1 MQHYK
6 GFAVVYDELMA
17 DAPYERWGKYI
28 TEILQKQKSKLVLDL
43 ACGTGNMTLLL
54 AKKGFDMI
62 GVDLSEDMLA
72 TAQQKMYEE
81 NQRILFLAQDMRE
94 LDLYGTVDA
103 VICVCDG
110 LNYILDPSDL
120 TKVFARVKLFL
131 NPGGIFI
138 FDINTEYK
146 FKEVMANRIFE
157 GESAKGAAYEWEN
170 NFNEETRINE
180 YRVTFFNHQN
190 PNEEPFTEIH
200 KQRAYTQAEIIR
212 TLKETGFCNI
222 LVCDDYT
229 GEPSKPNSTRLAF
242 TANGSMPG
250 SENLCQKEQR

>member
-1 MQHYK
+1 MVSMQYYK
-6 GFAVVYDELMA
+6 GFAVVYDELMT

-28 TEILQKQKSKLVLDL
+28 TKMLETQKSQLVLDL

-72 TAQQKMYEE
+72 AAQQKMYEE
-81 NQRILFLAQDMRE
+81 NQRILFLTQDMRE

-103 VICVCDG
+103 VVCVCDG

-120 TKVFARVKLFL
+120 AKVFNRVKLFL

-146 FKEVMANRIFE
+146 FKEVMANRTFE
-157 GESAKGAAYEWEN
+157 GESASGAAYEWEN
-170 NFNEETRINE
+170 FYNTETKLNE
-180 YRVTFFNHQN
+180 YRVTFYNKEN
-190 PNEEPFTEIH
+190 PNEQPFTEIH
-200 KQRAYTQAEIIR
+200 KQRAYAQTEIEK
-212 TLKETGFCNI
+212 TLKNAGFNDI
-222 LVCDDYT
+222 TVCDDYT
-229 GEPSKPNSTRLAF
+229 GESPKTSSMRLTF
-242 TANGSMPG
+242 TA
-250 SENLCQKEQR
+250 Q